1 MILFGIP
8 YDPIIFHK
16 VFLWT
21 LSKDFLK
28 SIKLMNNGMFHSI
41 LCSMIFLKVNIW
53 SVHPRPFLK
62 PACSSLSL
70 VSITSSILARMIL
83 QKTLL
88 GTDSNVTPLQ
98 LSQFCKSLFF
108 GILTIRPFDQSGGM
122 FSFSQMFVKRWWKI
136 LLAVFMS
143 ALSNS
148 ALMEST
154 PAALLFLRDFIAF
167 CIYTMLVGW
176 CLC

>member
-21 LSKDFLK
+21 LSKAFLK

-98 LSQFCKSLFF
+98 LSQFCKSPFF

-143 ALSNS
+143 A
-148 ALMEST
+148 
-154 PAALLFLRDFIAF
+154 
-167 CIYTMLVGW
+167 
-176 CLC
+176 

>member
-1 MILFGIP
+1 
-8 YDPIIFHK
+8 
-16 VFLWT
+16 
-21 LSKDFLK
+21 
-28 SIKLMNNGMFHSI
+28 MFHSI

-62 PACSSLSL
+62 AACSSLSL

-122 FSFSQMFVKRWWKI
+122 FSFSKMFVKRWWKI

-143 ALSNS
+143 ALRNS

-154 PAALLFLRDFIAF
+154 PAALLFLRDFIDF
-167 CIYTMLVGW
+167 CISCKVGGLVSMLMSSSAGVGLAEVQ
-176 CLC
+176 CS